1 MSLLELVLFAIGLS
15 FDTFAVSVTAGYIT
29 NKIRF
34 LQATRVAVVL
44 GLFQALMP
52 VLGWFLGIN
61 VRDFIQECDHWIA
74 FGLLA
79 AIGIKMVYESLKKED
94 NQRDI
99 NIFNPLILIGMA
111 IATSIDAFVV
121 GVSFA
126 LIEVNIWM
134 AILIIFVTTYLFA
147 MLGMLI
153 GKKAGKW
160 FGKKMEIIGGFI
172 LIGLGL
178 KVLIEHLL
186 TV

>member
-1 MSLLELVLFAIGLS
+1 MSLLELILFAIGLS
-15 FDTFAVSVTAGYIT
+15 FDTFAVSVTAGYVT
-29 NKIRF
+29 NNIRF
-34 LQATRVAVVL
+34 LQASKVAVVL

-61 VRDFIQECDHWIA
+61 VRDFIEEFDHWIA
-74 FGLLA
+74 FALLA
-79 AIGIKMVYESLKKED
+79 FIGIKMIYESLKKEE
-94 NQRDI
+94 NQKDI
-99 NIFNPLILIGMA
+99 NIFKPLILIGMA
-111 IATSIDAFVV
+111 LATSIDAFVV

-126 LIEVNIWM
+126 LMEVNIWT
-134 AILIIFVTTYLFA
+134 AILIIFITTYLFA

-160 FGKKMEIIGGFI
+160 FGKKMEIIGGLI

-186 TV
+186 AV